1 MIFQPEAIT
10 EEVNEE
16 EKESASEAEEEEEK
30 KDGVPPMVEVVQDV
44 KAKRLGE
51 IRQLSSQQ
59 TVTEVKISDEK
70 IVQLDAILD

>member
-1 MIFQPEAIT
+1 MIFQPEAIA

-16 EKESASEAEEEEEK
+16 EKESASEAEEEEK
-30 KDGVPPMVEVVQDV
+30 KDRVPPMVEVDQDV
-44 KAKRLGE
+44 KAKRVGE

-59 TVTEVKISDEK
+59 TVTDVKISDEK

>member
-1 MIFQPEAIT
+1 MIFQPEAIA

-16 EKESASEAEEEEEK
+16 EKESASEAEEEEK
-30 KDGVPPMVEVVQDV
+30 KDEVPPMVEVDQDV
-44 KAKRLGE
+44 KAKRVGE

-59 TVTEVKISDEK
+59 TVTDVKISDEK

>member
-1 MIFQPEAIT
+1 
-10 EEVNEE
+10 
-16 EKESASEAEEEEEK
+16 
-30 KDGVPPMVEVVQDV
+30 MVEVVQDV

-70 IVQLDAILD
+70 IVQLDAILDQLENIYGDSLYSGNLKMTTIESSPKISLL

>member
-1 MIFQPEAIT
+1 MIFQPEAIA

-16 EKESASEAEEEEEK
+16 EKESASEAEEEEK